1 MKRAWSILFSVLLGA
16 IVVGLGTGYFL
27 HLANKDRQLLALEA
41 DQAKAETAKVQLE
54 QQDVVQQANLKL
66 RQASEEVSKAQ
77 GAITALQEER
87 RLMAIAKPLIPLAS
101 QLMQGWNLIVSTSQN
116 IALQFPPGSA
126 VAQDDEKLLAIAI
139 SGTSDITSQT
149 NDGPWLS
156 ISHFDKDNKARL
168 LSRLATSTEVTYFI
182 KGNILHGQQGT
193 LIGGSQTRAAVFDV
207 WQAGTSTRTVWI
219 QTPPGQKANHKAK
232 QISIEDVLATFDFPK
247 QP

>member
-41 DQAKAETAKVQLE
+41 EQAKAEAAKAQLE

-87 RLMAIAKPLIPLAS
+87 RLLAIAKPLTPLPTQA
-101 QLMQGWNLIVSTSQN
+101 MQGWNLIVSTSQN
-116 IALQFPPGSA
+116 IALQFPPGSTA
-126 VAQDDEKLLAIAI
+126 AQDDEKLLAIAI
-139 SGTSDITSQT
+139 SGTSITSQT
-149 NDGPWLS
+149 NDGPWLA
-156 ISHFDKDNKARL
+156 ISPFDKANKSRL
-168 LSRLATSTEVTYFI
+168 LARLATSTEVTYFI
-182 KGNILHGQQGT
+182 KGNILHGRQGT

-207 WQAGTSTRTVWI
+207 WQAGSSTRTVWI
-219 QTPPGQKANHKAK
+219 QTPPGQKPDHKAK
-232 QISIEDVLATFDFPK
+232 QVSIENVLATFDFPK